1 MRHFA
6 KSSGKKR
13 GPRAEI
19 CDRFFACYTVVGVG
33 GISGQCFVYATM
45 EFIAGLWAGL
55 THTFLESNVSP
66 ATKKLVCELIGTFV
80 LVLTVILNVL
90 QEKNEA
96 AALSQPTNLK
106 QQLEVVNV

>member
-1 MRHFA
+1 
-6 KSSGKKR
+6 
-13 GPRAEI
+13 
-19 CDRFFACYTVVGVG
+19 
-33 GISGQCFVYATM
+33 M
-45 EFIAGLWAGL
+45 EFIAALWAGL

-96 AALSQPTNLK
+96 AAMSQRWRCMYLK
-106 QQLEVVNV
+106 LTSKMNDPVASRLF